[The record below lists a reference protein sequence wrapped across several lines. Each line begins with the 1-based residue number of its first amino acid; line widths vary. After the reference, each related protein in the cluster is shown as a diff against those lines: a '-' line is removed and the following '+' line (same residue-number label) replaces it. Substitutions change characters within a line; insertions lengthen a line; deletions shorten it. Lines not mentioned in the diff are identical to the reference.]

1 MTDKATNDRSDDPG
15 TSKGSGS
22 NDREKTNAGAEAMT
36 GASEPPKGD
45 DLPARGRDRQ
55 HVSGYG
61 GEGGD
66 PKGSSDTREPNR
78 PQ

>member
-1 MTDKATNDRSDDPG
+1 MTDNTTNERSDDQG
-15 TSKGSGS
+15 TATGGSS
-22 NDREKTNAGAEAMT
+22 EKEKTNAGAEAMT
-36 GASEPPKGD
+36 GSSQPPQGD
-45 DLPARGRDRQ
+45 DLAKSGRDRQ

-78 PQ
+78 PE